1 MKNNVSYLAEKFMSS
16 GETMSYFLTSGVRFQ
31 EKKRNIIH
39 KLFPCLIKL
48 IFQTMRCFLCYM
60 DSEVIPIF

>member
-31 EKKRNIIH
+31 EKKEILYIN
-39 KLFPCLIKL
+39 FSP
-48 IFQTMRCFLCYM
+48 
-60 DSEVIPIF
+60 V